1 MKHETWCNI
10 FKNSTGAIGPHYS
23 CNCGFENKLNHM
35 QAAAPEMYEQLVD
48 VTNWMEDL
56 LSLGISNGDLY
67 CRIHYVLKRA
77 RG

>member
-10 FKNSTGAIGPHYS
+10 FKNTTGAIGPHYS

-35 QAAAPEMYEQLVD
+35 QAAAPEMYEQLID
-48 VTNWMEDL
+48 VIVWMEKLD
-56 LSLGISNGDLY
+56 SLGVSNDDLY
-67 CRIHYVLKRA
+67 SSIFSVLGKA